1 MFLKSR
7 IGELYATG
15 QCYKGERS
23 VGRMFPRGN
32 TLKTYRVGL
41 PEECYFRRKEEVT
54 CQSFNFVIGQNI
66 CEQNNSPKEARPE
79 DFNPEI
85 QSEEILHATFW
96 NRDTPW
102 PTHMRFGLVQ
112 RPDFCFSSHR
122 VGVARKELSAALG
135 SFLFTFVSGNKTQA
149 RLTTRVLKS

>member
-1 MFLKSR
+1 MFPKLSLKIMFLKSQ

-15 QCYKGERS
+15 QCYE
-23 VGRMFPRGN
+23 GN
-32 TLKTYRVGL
+32 ALLVECSPEETLLRRIGSCL
-41 PEECYFRRKEEVT
+41 HEECYFRRKEEVT

-79 DFNPEI
+79 DFNPD
-85 QSEEILHATFW
+85 QRRFYMQRFG
-96 NRDTPW
+96 NRGAPW

-122 VGVARKELSAALG
+122 VGAARKELSAALG
-135 SFLFTFVSGNKTQA
+135 LVSIYHCFWK
-149 RLTTRVLKS
+149 